1 MGWKMSKKVIE
12 LIRVST
18 EGQASEDRAGIP
30 AQREINRR
38 TATAFGLT
46 IFKTIEIVDV
56 SGASVLASP
65 EMQQLLR
72 LMESGGIHGVVT
84 KEFSRLMRPEKF
96 TDYALLQHFIDTGT
110 VLYLPDGPID
120 LRSKTGRF
128 IGTIRAAVAGLERRE
143 IVERMQDAKEA
154 MRRAGKHTGG
164 DSSLPFGIGYS
175 KERGWHLTAEAEK
188 VKEAF
193 SLFLSGET
201 SYLEI
206 GRKLNIPRTSVR
218 FILENPIYTGWRIY
232 DEKRDPS
239 ARGYVPGPNG
249 RQGYRKK
256 IARGPEEVIRVR
268 VFDGLVTEE
277 DFRCVQNV
285 IELKRRKHWRS
296 RQEPPNRYTYNGFLT
311 CGDCGQLLYT
321 HSSKSDFYICKTR
334 NTRERR
340 LRALQG
346 LKPCTNKYML
356 RSKLEARIDHLLG
369 TQLVK
374 PEFLK
379 TVLDQY
385 ESNRQSPSAPPIDEL
400 AIREK
405 LSALTAKRERILD
418 AFLDGVID
426 RKQRD
431 GMLEYTEREVAAYN
445 KVLAD
450 SAPALKPKPIEGVGT
465 ILSVVQPFAEW
476 EFLARNER
484 RKLLTLLCPEIAV
497 HRYKVK
503 CLTLNLKTESE
514 DRVEAD
520 RSRTAW

>member
-1 MGWKMSKKVIE
+1 MSKKVIE

-18 EGQASEDRAGIP
+18 EGQAAEDRAGIP

-38 TATAFGLT
+38 TANAFGLI

-72 LMESGGIHGVVT
+72 LMESTEIHGVVA
-84 KEFSRLMRPEKF
+84 KEFSRLIRPEKF

-154 MRRAGKHTGG
+154 MRRAGKHAGG
-164 DSSLPFGIGYS
+164 PSSLPYGVGYS
-175 KERGWHLTAEAEK
+175 KQRGWHLTAEAEK

-206 GRKLNIPRTSVR
+206 GHKLNIPRTSVR
-218 FILENPIYTGWRIY
+218 FILENPIYTGWRVY

-239 ARGYVPGPNG
+239 ASGYVAGPNG
-249 RQGYRKK
+249 RQGDRKK
-256 IARGPEEVIRVR
+256 IARSPDEVIRVR
-268 VFDGLVTEE
+268 VFDGIVTEE
-277 DFRCVQNV
+277 DFNRVQNV
-285 IELKRRKHWRS
+285 IELKRKKHWRS
-296 RQEPPNRYTYNGFLT
+296 RQDSPNRYTYNGFLT
-311 CGDCGQLLYT
+311 CGDCGQPLYT
-321 HSSKSDFYICKTR
+321 HSSKDDFYICKTR
-334 NTRERR
+334 HTRERR
-340 LRALQG
+340 LRARQG
-346 LKPCTNKYML
+346 LEPCANRYML
-356 RSKLEARIDHLLG
+356 RSRLEARIDQLLG

-374 PEFLK
+374 PEFLE

-385 ESNRQSPSAPPIDEL
+385 KVNQRPTLNPQIDEQ
-400 AIREK
+400 AVKEK
-405 LSALTAKRERILD
+405 LSALTAKSERILD

-426 RKQRD
+426 RRQRD
-431 GMLEYTEREVAAYN
+431 SLLEDTEREAATYR
-445 KVLAD
+445 KLLGD
-450 SAPALKPKPIEGVGT
+450 SAAPLKPHPIEGVGT

-476 EFLARNER
+476 EFLSRDDR
-484 RKLLTLLCPEIAV
+484 RKLLRLLCPEIAV
-497 HRYKVK
+497 DRYKVK
-503 CLTLNLKTESE
+503 YLTLNLKAESE
-514 DRVEAD
+514 GRIEVD
-520 RSRTAW
+520 RSRTEP

>member
-1 MGWKMSKKVIE
+1 MSKRVIE

-18 EGQASEDRAGIP
+18 EGQAAEDRAGIP

-38 TATAFGLT
+38 TASAFGLT

-72 LMESGGIHGVVT
+72 LMESAEIHGVVT

-154 MRRAGKHTGG
+154 MRRAGKHAGG
-164 DSSLPFGIGYS
+164 TSSLPFGVGYS

-218 FILENPIYTGWRIY
+218 FILENPIYTGWRTY

-239 ARGYVPGPNG
+239 VSGYVAGPNG

-256 IARGPEEVIRVR
+256 IARSPEEVIRVR
-268 VFDGLVTEE
+268 VFDGFLTEE
-277 DFRCVQNV
+277 DFNRVQNV
-285 IELKRRKHWRS
+285 IELKRKKHWRS
-296 RQEPPNRYTYNGFLT
+296 RREMPNRYTYNGFLT
-311 CGDCGQLLYT
+311 CGDCCQPLYT
-321 HSSKSDFYICKTR
+321 HSSKNDFYICKTR
-334 NTRERR
+334 HTRERR

-346 LKPCTNKYML
+346 LEPCANKYML
-356 RSKLEARIDHLLG
+356 RSKLEAKIDQLLG

-374 PEFLK
+374 PEFLE

-385 ESNRQSPSAPPIDEL
+385 NLNRQSPSEPQIDEQ
-400 AIREK
+400 AVKEK
-405 LSALTAKRERILD
+405 LSALTAKSERILD
-418 AFLDGVID
+418 AFLDGVIG

-431 GMLEYTEREVAAYN
+431 GLLEYTEREAAAYS
-445 KVLAD
+445 KLLMD
-450 SAPALKPKPIEGVGT
+450 SASPLKPNPIESVGT

-476 EFLARNER
+476 EFLSRDER

-497 HRYKVK
+497 DRYKIK
-503 CLTLNLKTESE
+503 CLTLKLKAESE
-514 DRVEAD
+514 DRSEV
-520 RSRTAW
+520 SHSKTAR